1 MKKEQTQT
9 LSAPISIKQPSL
21 LKRMA
26 KYKIFYLLMIPGIFY
41 LIIFQYLP
49 MAGLGV
55 SFFKYDIHGLGGFI
69 GLQNFYE
76 MFASH
81 KFYSVFFNTLFLS
94 LLNISIQMIIVIVI
108 SLLLNEIKNMFFK
121 RSVQTVIYLPHFL
134 SWPVVAAIF
143 VLIFSPQNGSV
154 NELIK
159 YFGGKSI
166 YFLGN
171 EETWRPSYLFIS
183 FWKETGWATVVF
195 LAALSS
201 IDPQLYEA
209 AEMDGAGK
217 LRQAW
222 HITLPHLRTVIAIVL
237 IMNLS
242 KMFNIFQSVFL
253 LYNPMVYGV
262 SDVIETYVYRR
273 GFVDFNADYSYATA
287 VGLFKS
293 VIALIL
299 VLITNKIANKI
310 HGDKII

>member
-1 MKKEQTQT
+1 MKKEPQTPSSQFK
-9 LSAPISIKQPSL
+9 INKPSL
-21 LKRMA
+21 RKRMA
-26 KYKIFYLLMIPGIFY
+26 KYKIFYFLMLPGILYF
-41 LIIFQYLP
+41 IIFQYLP

-55 SFFKYDIHGLGGFI
+55 SFFKYDIHGLGNFI

-76 MFASH
+76 MFASS
-81 KFYSVFFNTLFLS
+81 KFYNVFFNTLILS
-94 LLNISIQMIIVIVI
+94 LLNISIQMIVVIVI
-108 SLLLNEIKNMFFK
+108 SLLLNEIKNMIFK
-121 RSVQTVIYLPHFL
+121 RSVQTAIYLPHFL
-134 SWPVVAAIF
+134 SWPVVAAVF
-143 VLIFSPQNGSV
+143 VLVLSPQNGSV

-159 YFGGKSI
+159 FFGGDSV

-171 EETWRPSYLFIS
+171 EETWRPAYLFIS
-183 FWKETGWATVVF
+183 FWKETGWGTVVF
-195 LAALSS
+195 LAALST

-222 HITLPHLRTVIAIVL
+222 HVTLPHLRTVIAIVL

-242 KMFNIFQSVFL
+242 KIFNLFQSVFL
-253 LYNPMVYGV
+253 LYNPMVYNV

-273 GFVDFNADYSYATA
+273 GFVDFNSDFSYATA

-299 VLITNKIANKI
+299 VMITNKIANKI
-310 HGDKII
+310 NGEKII